1 MFDAHLIGSLAVR
14 DGLIEETYL
23 PQDEQVAEKTLM
35 SRELYK
41 QLRDNVQYTVRKQF
55 ALDEVDPKSARNPV
69 IKSKFNNIVRRQIE
83 NLKIDIPEPEI
94 PLLGERL
101 FSDILGY
108 GPLEKYFNDEDVS
121 EIMVTGCRIDIEKGG
136 RSFEAPEKFET
147 VEQGK
152 DLLRRMLAKTG
163 ERIDQAKPNVDAK
176 LHDGSRLNAQISP
189 ITEKELQIT
198 IRRFKQDID
207 IETLIQNKAASKEV
221 MEFLKYAVKLRMNIM
236 VAGGT
241 SSGKTTWLNN
251 LASFI
256 DEDLWIVTI
265 ENPAELKLQHDKTR
279 SLVARRPNMENKG
292 EYTMADAVKESL
304 RMNPD
309 IIIVGEIRREEAL
322 DLLQAMGTGHEG
334 SLGTAHAN
342 SAEDLLNFRFPDMIR
357 YAKEAQQLGN
367 DTILDKIANPLDMVI
382 FVTNDRGY
390 RRLDHIVEITGTNKN
405 ADGRTS
411 AIETNRLWDYNPKT
425 GRWEWVAKGFR
436 REKLFKEAGY
446 FCPN

>member
-1 MFDAHLIGSLAVR
+1 MLDIHLINSLAVR
-14 DGLIEETYL
+14 DGLMEEIHL
-23 PQDEQVAEKTLM
+23 PQEEQTAEKSLL

-41 QLRDNVQYTVRKQF
+41 QLRDAVQYTVRKQF

-69 IKSKFNNIVRRQIE
+69 IKSKFSNIVRRQIE
-83 NLKIDIPEPEI
+83 NLEIDIPEPEI
-94 PLLGERL
+94 SVVGEQL

-108 GPLEKYFNDEDVS
+108 GPLEKYFNDEDVT
-121 EIMVTGCRIDIEKGG
+121 EIMVTGCRIDIEKNG
-136 RSFEAPEKFET
+136 RSFEAPERFESI
-147 VEQGK
+147 EQGI

-163 ERIDQAKPNVDAK
+163 ERIDQAKPNVDAR

-189 ITEKELQIT
+189 ITEKGLQIT

-207 IETLIQNKAASKEV
+207 IETLIRNKAASREV

-236 VAGGT
+236 IAGGT

-256 DEDLWIVTI
+256 DENLWIVTI
-265 ENPAELKLQHDKTR
+265 ENPAELRLQHEKVR

-367 DTILDKIANPLDMVI
+367 DTILDKIANPLDLVI

-390 RRLDHIVEITGTNKN
+390 RRLDHIVEIAGTIKN
-405 ADGRTS
+405 ADGRTT
-411 AIETNRLWDYNPKT
+411 AIATNRLWEYNPKT
-425 GRWEWVAKGFR
+425 GTWDWVAKKFH
-436 REKLFKEAGY
+436 REKLFREAGY
-446 FCPN
+446 ICPS